1 MGNNIRCFPD
11 LFIYIRINI
20 VLDVPIGGDKMK
32 LPSQKVI
39 DIVLAIIFI
48 IFVGIIIYYFGNKV
62 AAVLSGLLMF
72 LGLRKTPQDKI
83 DDAND
88 NIEKAGDEIEKP
100 DGNTPESAL
109 DKFDDFFD
117 ERDSSNK

>member
-1 MGNNIRCFPD
+1 
-11 LFIYIRINI
+11 
-20 VLDVPIGGDKMK
+20 MK